1 MTGREFKDSTFRHI
15 AKITSAVGS
24 PKRLEIV
31 DLLSQGDKD
40 VESLSREDTMNFANT
55 SRHLKILKND
65 GVVRTRK
72 EGVRVVYSLAS
83 DEVVRCWKHI
93 SALAKRSS
101 AEPREITVTFLR
113 ETRALEQF
121 P

>member
-1 MTGREFKDSTFRHI
+1 MIRWLRAAGE
-15 AKITSAVGS
+15 GS
-24 PKRLEIV
+24 RLR
-31 DLLSQGDKD
+31 LLALCAQGP
-40 VESLSREDTMNFANT
+40 LSVCELAQTLGQSEPRV